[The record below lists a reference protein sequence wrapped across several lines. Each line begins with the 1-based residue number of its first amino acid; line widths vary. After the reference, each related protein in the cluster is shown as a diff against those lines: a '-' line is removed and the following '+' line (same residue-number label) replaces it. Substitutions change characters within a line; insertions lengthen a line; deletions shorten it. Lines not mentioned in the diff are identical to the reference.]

1 MSEENV
7 ETMRAAYAAWNRDDL
22 DAVLQIIHEDLV
34 WEEDSQIS
42 GVGLDSIYRGP
53 AGYLK
58 RQRDAFGVWHR
69 MRTEDEEYLDAG
81 EHVVVSF
88 RAVASSRGSNVEI
101 AMPLVEVFTLRDG
114 KIIHRRVYR
123 DRAAALKAAGR
134 ATSRANRPGS
144 PTSPTP
150 PTPRL

>member
-1 MSEENV
+1 MSRENV

-22 DAVLQIIHEDLV
+22 DAVLRIIHQDLV

-53 AGYLK
+53 GGYLK
-58 RQRDAFGVWHR
+58 RQRDAFGIWHQ

-88 RAVASSRGSNVEI
+88 RAVARTRQSNVEI
-101 AMPLVEVFTLRDG
+101 EMPLVEAFTLRNG
-114 KIIHRRVYR
+114 KIIRRRVYR
-123 DRAAALKAAGR
+123 DRAAALR
-134 ATSRANRPGS
+134 AVGLAR
-144 PTSPTP
+144 
-150 PTPRL
+150 